1 MPVAVLAMHCAKPA
15 PANAVAEPSAVA
27 AALSPIVPPKV
38 GAFSATG
45 DATTS
50 TLPHRVE
57 LRRSYAS
64 GGKTL
69 SVSLFTGDME
79 AEHSILGSDAEHAFG
94 SDTPT
99 FWRTTTVR
107 TFRTRVAE
115 ERPTVR
121 TSECYLAVGAA
132 HIAVVRV
139 APARAGECAQ
149 VAALLDLETLARAPT
164 VQAGARR

>member
-1 MPVAVLAMHCAKPA
+1 MV
-15 PANAVAEPSAVA
+15 VA
-27 AALSPIVPPKV
+27 ALRPLLPTKV
-38 GAFSATG
+38 GAFTSAKDPTV
-45 DATTS
+45 S
-50 TLPHRVE
+50 TQPQRVE
-57 LRRSYAS
+57 IERDYTAAR
-64 GGKTL
+64 GKTL
-69 SVSLFTGDME
+69 SVSLVTGEMK
-79 AEHSILGSDAEHAFG
+79 AERGILASDAEHAFG

-132 HIAVVRV
+132 HIAIVRV

>member
-1 MPVAVLAMHCAKPA
+1 MAVLAMHCAKPA
-15 PANAVAEPSAVA
+15 PANVVAEPTAVA
-27 AALSPIVPPKV
+27 AALAPILPAKI
-38 GAFSATG
+38 GAFASAD

-50 TLPHRVE
+50 AQPDRVE

-69 SVSLFTGDME
+69 SVSLVTGDTK
-79 AEHSILGSDAEHAFG
+79 AERSILGSDAEHAFG